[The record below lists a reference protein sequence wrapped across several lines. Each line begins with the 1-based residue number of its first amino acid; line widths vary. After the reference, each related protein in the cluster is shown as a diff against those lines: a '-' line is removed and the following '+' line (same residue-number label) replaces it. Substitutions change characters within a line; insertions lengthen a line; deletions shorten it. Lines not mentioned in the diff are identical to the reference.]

1 MDSIDNLQPGDMVI
15 FIDQEDLSGPISDI
29 AGLVTGFDPNP
40 NDERA
45 VFIQFYGGDDFE
57 AGPLRY
63 YLSELNN
70 FLIMGD
76 IRIQNAS

>member
-1 MDSIDNLQPGDMVI
+1 MDNTDNLQPGDMVI

-40 NDERA
+40 NDAHA

-63 YLSELNN
+63 YLSELRN
-70 FLIMGD
+70 FLTMGD
-76 IRIQNAS
+76 IRIIYAS